1 MSDTLFLA
9 HRIPFP
15 PDRGDKIRTFHE
27 LKHLAALGPVHLAC
41 LADDEDDAANLAGLR
56 EAIGPALGEAHVEVR
71 RISRVAAGARALMEG
86 RPVSLALFDSAAL
99 RGFVER
105 MLAGGRIGTVFAFSG
120 QMAQFVPEGLRARF
134 VMDFG
139 DVDSAKFEAYGE
151 EGGAMALV
159 HRREGRVL
167 AAFERS
173 VAARADVSLFVSEA
187 EAELFRRRSGL
198 DSADIR
204 ALQNGVD
211 LDYYDPGADF
221 LRLGAEQ
228 LLSRPDGRG
237 GTRAEGL
244 GGEGLSDSGV
254 QTLTSHRFAAGTSS
268 PLRTGEEMKA
278 VPPSNHS
285 PLIVFTGQMDY
296 APNIDA
302 VCWFAGEVMP
312 MLPKARFAIV
322 GRKPTEAV
330 LRLAGARTIVTG
342 GVPDVRSWL
351 AAADVVA
358 APLRIARGIQNK
370 VLEAMAMA
378 RPVVASP
385 AAFEGIEAEP
395 GRHLLV
401 AGEAEAQAEAI
412 AGLLEDPERARALGS
427 AARRRMEQAYRWEAR
442 LAPLAGI
449 VATGPHR
456 AAA

>member
-1 MSDTLFLA
+1 MMSETLFLA

-27 LKHLAALGPVHLAC
+27 LRHLAGLGRVHLAC
-41 LADDEDDAANLAGLR
+41 LADDEEDAANLAGLR
-56 EAIGPALGEAHVEVR
+56 EAIGPALGEVHVEIR
-71 RISRVAAGARALMEG
+71 RISRVAAGARALIER
-86 RPVSLALFDSAAL
+86 RPVSLTLFDSGAL

-105 MLAGGRIGTVFAFSG
+105 ILATGRIGTVFAFSG
-120 QMAQFVPEGLRARF
+120 QMGQFVPERLAARF

-139 DVDSAKFEAYGE
+139 DVDSAKFEAYGA
-151 EGGAMALV
+151 EGGAMAPIN
-159 HRREGRVL
+159 RREGRLL

-173 VAARADVSLFVSEA
+173 VAARADVSLFVSDS

-198 DSADIR
+198 GGADIR
-204 ALQNGVD
+204 ALHNGVD
-211 LDYYDPGADF
+211 LDFYDP
-221 LRLGAEQ
+221 
-228 LLSRPDGRG
+228 
-237 GTRAEGL
+237 RAPFP
-244 GGEGLSDSGV
+244 
-254 QTLTSHRFAAGTSS
+254 RI
-268 PLRTGEEMKA
+268 EER
-278 VPPSNHS
+278 S

-302 VCWFAGEVMP
+302 VRWFADEVMP

-322 GRKPTEAV
+322 GRKPPEAV
-330 LRLAGARTIVTG
+330 LKLAGPRTIVTG
-342 GVPDVRSWL
+342 AVPDVRSWL

-370 VLEAMAMA
+370 VLEAMAMG

-401 AGEAEAQAEAI
+401 AASAEAQAEAI
-412 AGLLEDPERARALGS
+412 GGLLDDPERAAAIGQ
-427 AARRRMEQAYRWEAR
+427 AARRRMEEAYRWEAR
-442 LAPLAGI
+442 LAALGDI
-449 VATGPHR
+449 VGAAPHK

>member
-1 MSDTLFLA
+1 MMAEILFLA

-27 LKHLAALGPVHLAC
+27 LRHLAGLGRVHLAC
-41 LADDEDDAANLAGLR
+41 LADDEADAANLAGLR
-56 EAIGPALGEAHVEVR
+56 EALGPALGEAHVEVR
-71 RISRVAAGARALMEG
+71 RTTRVVAGARALLEG
-86 RPVSLALFDSAAL
+86 KPASLTLFDSLAL

-105 MLAGGRIGTVFAFSG
+105 MLASGRISTIFAFSG
-120 QMAQFVPEGLRARF
+120 QMAQFVPEDVQARF

-139 DVDSAKFEAYGE
+139 DVDSAKFESYGA
-151 EGGAMALV
+151 EGGAMAPV
-159 HRREGRVL
+159 HRREGRML

-173 VAARADVSLFVSEA
+173 VAARADVSLFVSDA
-187 EAELFRRRSGL
+187 EADLFRRRSGL
-198 DSADIR
+198 AAADIR

-211 LDYYDPGADF
+211 LDYYDPAARF
-221 LRLGAEQ
+221 PALAE
-228 LLSRPDGRG
+228 RG
-237 GTRAEGL
+237 
-244 GGEGLSDSGV
+244 
-254 QTLTSHRFAAGTSS
+254 
-268 PLRTGEEMKA
+268 
-278 VPPSNHS
+278 

-302 VCWFAGEVMP
+302 VRWFAGEVMP

-322 GRKPTEAV
+322 GRKPPEAV
-330 LRLAGARTIVTG
+330 RRLAGPRTIVTG
-342 GVPDVRSWL
+342 SVPDVRSWL

-401 AGEAEAQAEAI
+401 ADGAEAQAEAI
-412 AGLLEDPERARALGS
+412 AGLLEDRERAEAMGQG
-427 AARRRMEQAYRWEAR
+427 ARRRMEQVYRWEAR
-442 LAPLAGI
+442 LASHGDISGVP
-449 VATGPHR
+449 PR
-456 AAA
+456 QAAA

>member
-1 MSDTLFLA
+1 MMSDTLFLA

-27 LKHLAALGPVHLAC
+27 LKHLAGLGTVHLAC
-41 LADDEDDAANLAGLR
+41 LADDEADAAHLAGLR
-56 EAIGPALGEAHVEVR
+56 GAIGPALGEAHVEIR
-71 RISRVAAGARALMEG
+71 RATRVSAGLRALVQG
-86 RPVSLALFDSAAL
+86 RPVSLTLFDSPAL
-99 RGFVER
+99 RQFVER

-120 QMAQFVPEGLRARF
+120 QMAQFVPDRLGTRF

-139 DVDSAKFEAYGE
+139 DVDSAKFEAYGA
-151 EGGAMALV
+151 EGGAMALIN
-159 HRREGRVL
+159 RREGRKL
-167 AAFERS
+167 AEFERS
-173 VAARADVSLFVSEA
+173 VAARADVSLFVSDS

-198 DSADIR
+198 GSADIR

-211 LDYYDPGADF
+211 LDYYDPEGDF
-221 LRLGAEQ
+221 EPLKAPPLQ
-228 LLSRPDGRG
+228 GRG
-237 GTRAEGL
+237 WGGKCGEESMTPPVRRADSPHPDPSPE
-244 GGEGLSDSGV
+244 GEGL
-254 QTLTSHRFAAGTSS
+254 RK
-268 PLRTGEEMKA
+268 R
-278 VPPSNHS
+278 S

-302 VCWFAGEVMP
+302 VRWFAGEVMP
-312 MLPKARFAIV
+312 MLPEARFAIV
-322 GRKPTEAV
+322 GRKPPEAV
-330 LRLAGARTIVTG
+330 RRLAGPRTNVTG
-342 GVPDVRSWL
+342 AVPDVRSWL

-401 AGEAEAQAEAI
+401 AAGAEAQAEAI
-412 AGLLEDPERARALGS
+412 AGLLADPLRAEAMGQG
-427 AARRRMEQAYRWEAR
+427 ARRRMEQVYRWEAR
-442 LAPLAGI
+442 LAPLGGI
-449 VATGPHR
+449 VGIAPRR

>member
-1 MSDTLFLA
+1 MAETLFLA
-9 HRIPFP
+9 QRIP

-27 LKHLAALGPVHLAC
+27 LKHLARLGRVHLAC
-41 LADDEDDAANLAGLR
+41 LADDEADAANLAGLR

-71 RISRVAAGARALMEG
+71 RTSKVAAGARALVEG
-86 RPVSLALFDSAAL
+86 RPVSLTLFDSAAL

-105 MLAGGRIGTVFAFSG
+105 MLASGRIATVFAFSG
-120 QMAQFVPEGLRARF
+120 QMAQFVPEGMSARF

-139 DVDSAKFEAYGE
+139 DVDSAKFEAYGG
-151 EGGAMALV
+151 EGGAMAAI
-159 HRREGRVL
+159 HRREGRLL
-167 AAFERS
+167 AEFERS
-173 VAARADVSLFVSEA
+173 VARRADVSLFVSDA
-187 EAELFRRRSGL
+187 EADLFRRRSGL
-198 DSADIR
+198 ADADIR

-211 LDYYDPGADF
+211 LDFYDPEADF
-221 LRLGAEQ
+221 PRI
-228 LLSRPDGRG
+228 
-237 GTRAEGL
+237 
-244 GGEGLSDSGV
+244 
-254 QTLTSHRFAAGTSS
+254 
-268 PLRTGEEMKA
+268 EER
-278 VPPSNHS
+278 V

-302 VCWFAGEVMP
+302 VRWFAGEVMP
-312 MLPKARFAIV
+312 RLPEARFAIV
-322 GRKPTEAV
+322 GRKPSEAV
-330 LRLAGARTIVTG
+330 LRLAGPRVVVTG
-342 GVPDVRSWL
+342 AVPDVRAWL

-401 AGEAEAQAEAI
+401 AEGAEAQAEAI
-412 AGLLEDPERARALGS
+412 VGLLGGPERAMAMGR
-427 AARRRMEQAYRWEAR
+427 AARLRMEQAYPWEAR

-449 VATGPHR
+449 VGAPARR

>member
-1 MSDTLFLA
+1 MAVLFLA

-27 LKHLAALGPVHLAC
+27 LRHLASLGPVHLAC
-41 LADDEDDAANLAGLR
+41 LADDEADAANLAGLR

-71 RISRVAAGARALMEG
+71 RTSRVAAGARALAQG
-86 RPVSLALFDSAAL
+86 RPVSLTLFDSPAL

-105 MLAGGRIGTVFAFSG
+105 MLASGRISTIFAFSG
-120 QMAQFVPEGLRARF
+120 QMAQFVPEDVCARF

-139 DVDSAKFEAYGE
+139 DVDSAKFEAYGAE
-151 EGGAMALV
+151 RGAMAAI

-187 EAELFRRRSGL
+187 EAALFRERSGL
-198 DSADIR
+198 ENADIR

-211 LDYYDPGADF
+211 LDYYDPAARF
-221 LRLGAEQ
+221 PEV
-228 LLSRPDGRG
+228 
-237 GTRAEGL
+237 E
-244 GGEGLSDSGV
+244 ESG
-254 QTLTSHRFAAGTSS
+254 
-268 PLRTGEEMKA
+268 
-278 VPPSNHS
+278 

-302 VCWFAGEVMP
+302 VRWFAGEVMP
-312 MLPKARFAIV
+312 MLPGARFAIV
-322 GRKPTEAV
+322 GRKPPEAV
-330 LRLAGARTIVTG
+330 LGLAGPRTIVTG
-342 GVPDVRSWL
+342 AVPDVRAWL

-401 AGEAEAQAEAI
+401 AAGAGAQAEAI
-412 AGLLEDPERARALGS
+412 AGLLDDPERAAAMGQ
-427 AARRRMEQAYRWEAR
+427 AARRRMEQAYRWDAR
-442 LAPLAGI
+442 LAPLADI
-449 VATGPHR
+449 VGAAPRR

>member
-1 MSDTLFLA
+1 MADLLFLA

-27 LKHLAALGPVHLAC
+27 LRHLAGLGRVHLAC
-41 LADDEDDAANLAGLR
+41 FADDEADAANLAGLR
-56 EAIGPALGEAHVEVR
+56 EAIGPALGEVHVEVR
-71 RISRVAAGARALMEG
+71 NTSRFAAGARALVQG
-86 RPVSLALFDSAAL
+86 KPVSLTLFDSAAL
-99 RGFVER
+99 RGFVGR
-105 MLAGGRIGTVFAFSG
+105 LLASGRIGTIFAFSG
-120 QMAQFVPEGLRARF
+120 QMAQFVPEGVPARF

-139 DVDSAKFEAYGE
+139 DVDSAKFEAYGG
-151 EGGAMALV
+151 EGGIMAPV

-167 AAFERS
+167 AEFERA

-198 DSADIR
+198 PDADVR

-211 LDYYDPGADF
+211 LDYYDPKARFPALD
-221 LRLGAEQ
+221 E
-228 LLSRPDGRG
+228 
-237 GTRAEGL
+237 
-244 GGEGLSDSGV
+244 SG
-254 QTLTSHRFAAGTSS
+254 
-268 PLRTGEEMKA
+268 
-278 VPPSNHS
+278 

-302 VCWFAGEVMP
+302 VRWFAGEVMP
-312 MLPKARFAIV
+312 MLPRARFAIV
-322 GRKPTEAV
+322 GRKPPAAV
-330 LRLAGARTIVTG
+330 RRLAGPRTIVTG
-342 GVPDVRSWL
+342 AVPDVRSWL

-401 AGEAEAQAEAI
+401 AGSAEAQAEAV
-412 AGLLEDPERARALGS
+412 AGLLGDPGRAEAMGQS
-427 AARRRMEQAYRWEAR
+427 ARRRIEQAYRWEAR
-442 LAPLAGI
+442 LEPLGAI
-449 VATGPHR
+449 AAIPPR
-456 AAA
+456 QAAA

>member
-1 MSDTLFLA
+1 MDILFLA

-27 LKHLAALGPVHLAC
+27 LRHLAGLGRVHLAC
-41 LADDEDDAANLAGLR
+41 LADDEADAAHLAGLR

-71 RISRVAAGARALMEG
+71 RTSKVAAGIRAIVEG
-86 RPVSLALFDSAAL
+86 RPVSVALFDSPAL
-99 RGFVER
+99 RRFVER
-105 MLAGGRIGTVFAFSG
+105 LLASGRIGTVFAFSG
-120 QMAQFVPEGLRARF
+120 QMAQFVPEDLPARF

-151 EGGAMALV
+151 EGGAMAPI
-159 HRREGRVL
+159 HRREGRRLTV
-167 AAFERS
+167 FERS
-173 VAARADVSLFVSEA
+173 VAARADVSLFVSDA

-198 DSADIR
+198 EGADIR

-211 LDYYDPGADF
+211 LDYYDPDAHF
-221 LRLGAEQ
+221 PRLEPAK
-228 LLSRPDGRG
+228 LLSRPYGRG
-237 GTRAEGL
+237 GTQAEGL
-244 GGEGLSDSGV
+244 GGEGLADSAEK
-254 QTLTSHRFAAGTSS
+254 TLTSHCFAAGPSS
-268 PLRTGEEMKA
+268 PAKAGEGIEGK
-278 VPPSNHS
+278 S

-302 VCWFAGEVMP
+302 VRWFAGEVMP
-312 MLPKARFAIV
+312 MLPGARFAIV
-322 GRKPTEAV
+322 GRKPPEAV
-330 LRLAGARTIVTG
+330 RRLAGPRTIVTG
-342 GVPDVRSWL
+342 AVPDVRSWL

-401 AGEAEAQAEAI
+401 AAEAEAQAEAI
-412 AGLLEDPERARALGS
+412 AGLLGDRARAEAMGRE
-427 AARRRMEQAYRWEAR
+427 ARRRMEQVYRWEAR
-442 LAPLAGI
+442 LAPLGGI
-449 VATGPHR
+449 VGIPTR
-456 AAA
+456 KAAA

>member
-1 MSDTLFLA
+1 MPDTLFLA

-27 LKHLAALGPVHLAC
+27 LKHLAGLGRVHLAC
-41 LADDEDDAANLAGLR
+41 LADDEADAANLAGLR
-56 EAIGPALGEAHVEVR
+56 EAIGPAMGEVHVEVR
-71 RISRVAAGARALMEG
+71 RRSKVEAGIRAIASG
-86 RPVSLALFDSAAL
+86 KPVSLTLFDSPEL
-99 RGFVER
+99 RTFVER
-105 MLAGGRIGTVFAFSG
+105 LLSGGRIGTVFAFSG
-120 QMAQFVPEGLRARF
+120 QMAQFVPQGLRARF

-139 DVDSAKFEAYGE
+139 DVDSAKFEAYGG
-151 EGGAMALV
+151 EGGAMGPIN
-159 HRREGRVL
+159 RREGKLL

-173 VAARADVSLFVSEA
+173 AADRADVSLFVSDA
-187 EAELFRRRSGL
+187 EAALFRRRSGL
-198 DSADIR
+198 GSADIR

-211 LDYYDPGADF
+211 LDYYDPAGDF
-221 LRLGAEQ
+221 KRLEAPPLQ
-228 LLSRPDGRG
+228 GRG
-237 GTRAEGL
+237 WGGECGEECLPPAVRRADSPDPNPSPE
-244 GGEGLSDSGV
+244 GEGLTPGD
-254 QTLTSHRFAAGTSS
+254 A
-268 PLRTGEEMKA
+268 
-278 VPPSNHS
+278 

-296 APNIDA
+296 APNVDA
-302 VCWFAGEVMP
+302 VRWFAGEVMP

-342 GVPDVRSWL
+342 SVPDVRSWL

-395 GRHLLV
+395 GRHLIV

-412 AGLLEDPERARALGS
+412 AGLLGDPERAAAMGQ
-427 AARRRMEQAYRWEAR
+427 AARRRMEQVYRWEAR
-442 LAPLAGI
+442 LEPLADI
-449 VATGPHR
+449 VAPAPSR